1 MTLLSRSA
9 VLARC
14 RVSRLPRRPD
24 VFASPSLRFGVLAQ
38 VLSRAEGMVCV
49 CRGVGRAAG
58 ERRSNT
64 DPGTDRGRLKRRNSF
79 ERESENSQKAKVH
92 FPLSLIPLST
102 RHSDLNSGPCLVDT
116 KAGNRLSS
124 ARPFLL
130 SVLKASL
137 QIRPF
142 LVFETRKKG
151 ALPRAP

>member
-1 MTLLSRSA
+1 MALLSRSA

-24 VFASPSLRFGVLAQ
+24 VSASPSLRFGVLAQ

-64 DPGTDRGRLKRRNSF
+64 DRGRVKRRNSF

-92 FPLSLIPLST
+92 FPLSLIPL
-102 RHSDLNSGPCLVDT
+102 R
-116 KAGNRLSS
+116 KAKR
-124 ARPFLL
+124 
-130 SVLKASL
+130 
-137 QIRPF
+137 
-142 LVFETRKKG
+142 RKE
-151 ALPRAP
+151 APATQP